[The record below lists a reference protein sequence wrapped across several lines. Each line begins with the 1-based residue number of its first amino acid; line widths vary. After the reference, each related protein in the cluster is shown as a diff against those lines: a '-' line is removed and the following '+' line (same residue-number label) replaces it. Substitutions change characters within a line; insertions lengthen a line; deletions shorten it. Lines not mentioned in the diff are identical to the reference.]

1 MNKYYIRY
9 NTRHGDSDR
18 VWRVF
23 ENGSEYLVTQ
33 LDIQVPVRSAKT
45 IEDGVDKWNI
55 YCEGIMEIIDGVA
68 VIK

>member
-9 NTRHGDSDR
+9 NTRHGDSEA

-23 ENGSEYLVTQ
+23 ENGHEHLVSQ
-33 LDIQVPVRSAKT
+33 LNIQVPVSGAKT
-45 IEDGVDKWNI
+45 VENGVDKWNI
-55 YCEGIMEIIDGVA
+55 YCEGNMKIINGVA